1 MKNICPFRT
10 IFFDKGF
17 DKAFTLSYP
26 VSYFHFLYGG

>member
-1 MKNICPFRT
+1 MKNIT